1 MSGLT
6 TRELAWQ
13 AGTTADEIDRLAA
26 LGILATD
33 EKGLFPPKALH
44 RVRLALA
51 MRHAGVTLDDIGKL
65 VAEKSYT
72 FDYVD
77 DVFPHAAPPLLDKTY
92 ADVAAEAGLPMETVE
107 QLYTNWSL
115 PPPDPDAR
123 IRADDADMLRGRG
136 RLHTEFGLDYD
147 AVVAS
152 SRFFGEALRRLAEGQ
167 VRVFRE
173 RVVDRLRASGM
184 STAEMLEA
192 VGPIAASMRPGADEL
207 RARLYERHFEDYVFQ
222 QSVEIF
228 ENAMDEAGYH
238 RPRPLTPPAIAFLDI
253 GGYTLLTQKAGD
265 EAAAELAARLVALV
279 RRSSRDH
286 GGEAVKLLGDGVMF
300 HFPRPEAA
308 VACGLELIEAAE
320 GAGLPPARIGADV
333 GPVVFRDGDYFGQT
347 VNVAARITDYARP
360 REVLV
365 SGSVVDETR
374 DGDFEFESIGAIPL
388 KGVREPVLLYRVLNR
403 NSSARS

>member
-1 MSGLT
+1 VSGLT
-6 TRELAWQ
+6 AQELAWQ

-33 EKGLFPPKALH
+33 SSGLFPPKTLH

-51 MRHAGVTLDDIGKL
+51 MRDAGVTVHDIGKL
-65 VAEKSYT
+65 VAEGSYT

-77 DVFPHAAPPLLDKTY
+77 DVFPHAAPPLLDATY
-92 ADVAAEAGLPMETVE
+92 AEVAAEAGLPMETVE

-115 PPPDPDAR
+115 PPPDPNAR

-136 RLHTEFGLDYD
+136 RLHTEFGLDHD

-167 VRVFRE
+167 IRVFRE
-173 RVVDRLRASGM
+173 RVVEKLRQTGM
-184 STAEMLEA
+184 SWYQVLAA
-192 VGPIAASMRPGADEL
+192 VGPIAAKMRPGADEL

-222 QSVEIF
+222 QAVEIF
-228 ENAMDEAGYH
+228 EEAMDEAGYA
-238 RPRPLTPPAIAFLDI
+238 RPRPLQPPAIAFLDV

-265 EAAAELAARLVALV
+265 EAAAELAARLVSLV
-279 RRSSRDH
+279 RRASRDH

-300 HFPRPEAA
+300 HFPRPQSAI
-308 VACGLELIEAAE
+308 ACGLELVNAAE
-320 GAGLPPARIGADV
+320 EAGLPPARIGADV

-365 SGSVVDETR
+365 SGSAVAEALD
-374 DGDFEFESIGAIPL
+374 DDFEFEPIGDIPL
-388 KGVREPVLLYRVLNR
+388 KGVRDPVPLYRALNR
-403 NSSARS
+403 HNSAAS